1 MDYNPRT
8 DIFKKISSESLTRI
22 LYSSWDIQQS
32 LSALTF
38 LLEECDFDARYNTIE
53 TRRFKC
59 YETTMVIS
67 FSRPFETSRNHSALS
82 LNTVGIKLDHSELM
96 LKDKIL
102 GVRRKIVAHSDI
114 DFMHFKSSVLDI
126 EGFPFPY
133 LQYDE
138 TLLFNPEELRLIER
152 LLRELKFYISTFVID
167 LSKNNPGVLEFYK
180 QPVARL

>member
-1 MDYNPRT
+1 
-8 DIFKKISSESLTRI
+8 
-22 LYSSWDIQQS
+22 
-32 LSALTF
+32 
-38 LLEECDFDARYNTIE
+38 
-53 TRRFKC
+53 
-59 YETTMVIS
+59 
-67 FSRPFETSRNHSALS
+67 
-82 LNTVGIKLDHSELM
+82 M